1 MTARVGD
8 LAPPVRVEA
17 YVRNRPEP
25 VSLEIGDAKGS
36 WTVLF
41 FYPRDFASETPA
53 ELRDFAELEANFAAE
68 NAIVMAASTDSWYV
82 HRAWF
87 GTTPA
92 LRNVAYPVIAD
103 PAQEL
108 TRRLGVLDPAD
119 GSARPATFIIDPDGI
134 VRHASMANGILRA
147 GDAEDALRV
156 LRALRADERVLQLAA

>member
-1 MTARVGD
+1 MIIRVGD
-8 LAPPVRVEA
+8 PAPPVPVEA
-17 YVRNRPEP
+17 YVRDQAER
-25 VSLEIGDAKGS
+25 VSLEIGTSQSS

-41 FYPRDFASETPA
+41 FYPRDFAFVTPA

-68 NAIVMAASTDSWYV
+68 DAILMAASTDSWYV

-92 LRNVAYPVIAD
+92 LRNVTYPVIAD

-108 TRRLGVLDPAD
+108 TRHLGVLDATD

-134 VRHASMANGILRA
+134 VRYASVANGILRA
-147 GDAEDALRV
+147 ADAEDALCI
-156 LRALRADERVLQLAA
+156 LRALRSDERVLQLVA

>member
-1 MTARVGD
+1 MTVRAGD
-8 LAPPVRVEA
+8 LAPTVRVEA
-17 YVRNRPEP
+17 YVRHQAEP
-25 VSLEIGDAKGS
+25 VSLEIGQTQGS

-41 FYPRDFASETPA
+41 FYPRDFAFVAPA

-92 LRNVAYPVIAD
+92 LGPVAYPVIAD

-108 TRRLGVLDPAD
+108 TRQFGVLDDTD
-119 GSARPATFIIDPDGI
+119 GSARPATFIINPDGI
-134 VRHASMANGILRA
+134 VRHASVANGILRA
-147 GDAEDALRV
+147 GDAEDALCI
-156 LRALRADERVLQLAA
+156 LRALRSDERVLQPAA